1 MMQWIVVPAMLMGV
15 MRFFEVVGF
24 KFTQGGKER

>member
-15 MRFFEVVGF
+15 MKGVEIVGF
-24 KFTQGGKER
+24 NFTQGGKER